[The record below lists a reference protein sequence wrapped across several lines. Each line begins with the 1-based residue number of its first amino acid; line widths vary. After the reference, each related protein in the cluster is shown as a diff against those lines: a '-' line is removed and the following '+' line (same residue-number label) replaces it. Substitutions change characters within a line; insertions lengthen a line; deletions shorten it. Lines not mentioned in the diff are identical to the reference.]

1 MKILDRLFGR
11 KRKKRS
17 YEGAGIGRLLN
28 SWTTTNKTPD
38 ELLRT
43 DLKNLRV
50 RSRDLAINNDYARKF
65 FEMLKT
71 NVIGANGIRL
81 QSKAK
86 RSDGTFDKQDNDR
99 IEKAW
104 KRWGRKEFASV
115 TGKLSWIDIQNVV
128 VESLARDGEILVRKV
143 IDQDNPYKFTLQL
156 IECDHLDEDLN
167 RDLQNG
173 NTLRMGVELN
183 EWGRPVN
190 YWLSEKHSGD
200 TSSAVQIGG
209 KSYNIVPSNELLH
222 LMMTN
227 RPNQSRGVPW
237 MSTAMTRLY
246 QLSQYE
252 EAEVVAARVAACKS
266 GFFKPNGS
274 DGYVGDGV
282 DDLGNTISEAS
293 PGSFELLP
301 VGMDF
306 QAFDPT
312 HPAGN
317 FAPFIKATLRGI
329 ASGLG
334 VSYNSLAS
342 DLEGVNFSS
351 IRAGV
356 LEERQHWKS
365 IQAWMIEHFMVP
377 VYTEWLRMALI
388 SNQLAPIP
396 VNKISK
402 FSEPKW
408 QARGF
413 EWIDPLKDAKANL
426 QEIQM
431 GTKSRADILAEK
443 GKDIEEVFE
452 QIKSEEQLA
461 ESVGIN
467 IGSAVP
473 ITEDI
478 VEE

>member
-1 MKILDRLFGR
+1 
-11 KRKKRS
+11 
-17 YEGAGIGRLLN
+17 
-28 SWTTTNKTPD
+28 
-38 ELLRT
+38 
-43 DLKNLRV
+43 
-50 RSRDLAINNDYARKF
+50 
-65 FEMLKT
+65 
-71 NVIGANGIRL
+71 
-81 QSKAK
+81 
-86 RSDGTFDKQDNDR
+86 
-99 IEKAW
+99 
-104 KRWGRKEFASV
+104 
-115 TGKLSWIDIQNVV
+115 
-128 VESLARDGEILVRKV
+128 
-143 IDQDNPYKFTLQL
+143 
-156 IECDHLDEDLN
+156 
-167 RDLQNG
+167 
-173 NTLRMGVELN
+173 
-183 EWGRPVN
+183 
-190 YWLSEKHSGD
+190 
-200 TSSAVQIGG
+200 
-209 KSYNIVPSNELLH
+209 
-222 LMMTN
+222 
-227 RPNQSRGVPW
+227 
-237 MSTAMTRLY
+237 MTRLY